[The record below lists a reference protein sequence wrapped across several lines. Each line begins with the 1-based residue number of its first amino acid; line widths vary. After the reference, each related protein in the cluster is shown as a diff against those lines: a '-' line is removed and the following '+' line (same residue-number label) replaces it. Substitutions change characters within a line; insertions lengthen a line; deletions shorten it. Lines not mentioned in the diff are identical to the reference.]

1 MSRRNNLA
9 MVEQTPFLEMLAGGQ
24 PGQIFE
30 LVNNS
35 LSVGR
40 SDDNDIVAPSEAVS
54 RYHAIFQ
61 RDEEGNWCVRD
72 NQSKNGVQVNGTSVE
87 LAKLTPGDL
96 IQVGNYAFRYGEGE
110 AIATEEPDENNYIAS
125 AVAANAHES
134 HEIPG
139 YGASAKPKKKPN
151 RRLLIYSV
159 VFLVLGL
166 VYMQSQEDGTKP
178 EEKKDETSTKLARD
192 FKGAEAPKMVP
203 GADDKAKTP
212 LIGIEDP
219 TLKQAE
225 LDMAKLDWSNSSLRE
240 AEQYFRKGQREYLTK
255 NFGRSIELFS
265 TALSL
270 YRGHEL
276 ADKYLRLAIFNAEQ
290 EAKRNMEIAVR
301 YFESLQYQRA
311 MYHFSEVITL
321 MGHRPTE
328 VIVTESE
335 KYIQICKKRL
345 QAAELFP

>member
-1 MSRRNNLA
+1 MSRRTNLA
-9 MVEQTPFLEMLAGGQ
+9 TVEQTPFLEMLSGGQ

-35 LSVGR
+35 LSIGR

-54 RYHAIFQ
+54 RYHAVFQ

-72 NQSKNGVQVNGTSVE
+72 NQSKNGVQVNGAPVQIAR
-87 LAKLTPGDL
+87 LAPGDL
-96 IQVGNYAFRYGEGE
+96 VQVGNYSFRYGEGAAMTEPEEEMGGYASPAME
-110 AIATEEPDENNYIAS
+110 ADAEP
-125 AVAANAHES
+125 
-134 HEIPG
+134 IPG
-139 YGASAKPKKKPN
+139 FDPGARPKKKPN
-151 RRLLIYSV
+151 RRVLIYSV
-159 VFLVLGL
+159 AFLVLAL
-166 VYMQSQEDGTKP
+166 VYMQSQEDPKKP
-178 EEKKDETSTKLARD
+178 DEKKDDAQTKLARD
-192 FKGAEAPKMVP
+192 FKAAEAPKMVP
-203 GADDKAKTP
+203 GVDDKPKAP

-225 LDMAKLDWSNSSLRE
+225 VDMAKLDWSNSSLRE

-255 NFGRSIELFS
+255 NYGRSIELFS

-270 YRGHEL
+270 YRGHQL

-321 MGHRPTE
+321 MAHRPTE
-328 VIVTESE
+328 AIVTESE